1 VTEPSPPEKPPASE
15 RTFLGASRPP
25 KPPSEM
31 TEAELDAFVNEVMR
45 DIGCYGRGEVI
56 GAVSGGVLPLRISIG
71 YLVGRKAALRRLLSG
86 WG

>member
-15 RTFLGASRPP
+15 RTFLGASRPA

-45 DIGCYGRGEVI
+45 DMVERYEQIKTDDST
-56 GAVSGGVLPLRISIG
+56 GADT
-71 YLVGRKAALRRLLSG
+71 
-86 WG
+86 

>member
-1 VTEPSPPEKPPASE
+1 MTEPSPPEKPPASE

-45 DIGCYGRGEVI
+45 DMVERYEQIKTDDST
-56 GAVSGGVLPLRISIG
+56 GADT
-71 YLVGRKAALRRLLSG
+71 
-86 WG
+86 